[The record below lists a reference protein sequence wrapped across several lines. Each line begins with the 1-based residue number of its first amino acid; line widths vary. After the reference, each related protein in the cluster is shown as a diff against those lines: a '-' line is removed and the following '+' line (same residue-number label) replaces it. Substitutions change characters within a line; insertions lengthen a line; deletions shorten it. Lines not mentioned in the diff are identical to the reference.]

1 MPMGTKA
8 KLGLGALVVGG
19 LVVGGLAAFVG
30 LSQWDFSINL
40 KPKAPES
47 SVSVPPSTAPS
58 TPPVIT
64 QPSRAASPPSTPA
77 AAPVTPPATAQPSQ
91 STSPPAPP
99 STPAAA
105 PVTPPATAQPSQS
118 TSPPAP
124 PSTPAAAP
132 VTPPATAQPSQS
144 TSPPAPPS
152 TTVAPSRGPTVA
164 SLPAEAG
171 MSEADRRQ
179 VQEALSRLHYYRGP
193 VDGIFGPLTRAAI
206 RGFQHDIGAKITD
219 HLTADEANR
228 LVGTH

>member
-64 QPSRAASPPSTPA
+64 QPSRAAS
-77 AAPVTPPATAQPSQ
+77 
-91 STSPPAPP
+91 
-99 STPAAA
+99 
-105 PVTPPATAQPSQS
+105 
-118 TSPPAP
+118 P